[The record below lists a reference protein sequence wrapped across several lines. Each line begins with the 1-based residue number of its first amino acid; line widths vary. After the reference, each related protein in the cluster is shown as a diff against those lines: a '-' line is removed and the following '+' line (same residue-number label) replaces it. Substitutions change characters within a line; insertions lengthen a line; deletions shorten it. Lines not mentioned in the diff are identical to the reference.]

1 MTAYQPERAFGSNK
15 GFHIEFKSREDA
27 QGFYDEALGF
37 GSRVELHGHVVI
49 MLTSRYAAS
58 QEENQK

>member
-1 MTAYQPERAFGSNK
+1 MAAYQPERAFGSKK
-15 GFHIEFKSREDA
+15 GFHIEFKYREDA

-49 MLTSRYAAS
+49 MLISKYVAS
-58 QEENQK
+58 KYKN